1 MAELQLPN
9 IVGQYSQGFDR
20 GQGQRANRLAGLAYS
35 SQGADRQS
43 ALGQLAGVD
52 PRLAVGLGNAFQ
64 QQDAAQAQAQKT
76 AEVDHAKKLNG
87 AARYMLSAVES
98 GDPARIQ
105 GSWQSV
111 RPYLAELSGKEPPEQ
126 FDQAMLPKIYE
137 IVGQTGGDAMT
148 AGDSPSGFREF
159 QLTAQAAGLKPGTPE
174 YQQAANIALG
184 REGRASNAGI
194 GFQKITGAD
203 GRERIGRTNP
213 RTGAFEVYNE
223 QTGQF
228 EPMGGAMGEQNNAQG
243 VPASIQTL
251 LQQANQAVQMGADP
265 NKVDQWL
272 KQQAA
277 QISGVQVQP
286 TANPALAV
294 SRSPEDTAYAKEQ
307 ATQRAQLEALPQR
320 EAIQTQAAIQQTQ
333 GTEQVK
339 NQASIAKQNAERS
352 RDARG
357 TLALLDEAEKLLP
370 NATGSAAGSLRD
382 KAAASV
388 GVSTPGAQAT
398 AQLQTIAG
406 QLTSKMPRMQ
416 GPQSDRDVELYKQM
430 AGDLAN
436 PNLPVATRMAA
447 LRTIRVLNEKYA
459 GQQGQ
464 TQAPTR
470 PRATNPQTGQTVEFD
485 GQNWV
490 PVNG

>member
-1 MAELQLPN
+1 MAELQFPN
-9 IVGQYSQGFDR
+9 IVGMFQQGQQY
-20 GQGQRANRLAGLAYS
+20 GQAQRANKLAGLAYS

-52 PRLAVGLGNAFQ
+52 PRLAVGLGDTFHKQ
-64 QQDAAQAQAQKT
+64 
-76 AEVDHAKKLNG
+76 EVDHNKKVHG
-87 AARYMLSAVES
+87 LSKAMIDAIES
-98 GDPARIQ
+98 RNDARINGVYQ
-105 GSWQSV
+105 AG
-111 RPYLAELSGKEPPEQ
+111 RPYLAELGASQGKVPPEQ
-126 FDQAMLPKIYE
+126 FDPSMIPMIYQLYA
-137 IVGQTGGDAMT
+137 QTGGDDAT
-148 AGDSPSGFREF
+148 AASIPSGYREF
-159 QLTAQAAGLKPGTPE
+159 QMTAQAAGLKPGTPE

-184 REGRASNAGI
+184 REGRASSAGI

-203 GRERIGRTNP
+203 GRERIGRQNP

-223 QTGQF
+223 QSGQF
-228 EPMGGAMGEQNNAQG
+228 EPMGGAMGAQAG
-243 VPASIQTL
+243 GQTAPANIQAL
-251 LQQANQAVQMGADP
+251 LEQANQAVQMGTDP

-272 KQQAA
+272 AQQAG
-277 QISGVQVQP
+277 QIKGMQVTPSG
-286 TANPALAV
+286 NPGLAV

-370 NATGSAAGSLRD
+370 RATGSAAGAGVDAL
-382 KAAASV
+382 AASV
-388 GVSTPGAQAT
+388 GQSTAGAQAT

-416 GPQSDRDVELYKQM
+416 GPQSDKDVQLYQQM

-436 PNLPVATRMAA
+436 PNKPVATRMAA

-459 GQQGQ
+459 GQQGAQ
-464 TQAPTR
+464 QAP
-470 PRATNPQTGQTVEFD
+470 D
-485 GQNWV
+485 GGV
-490 PVNG
+490 DDLLSKYGVH

>member
-1 MAELQLPN
+1 MAELQFPN
-9 IVGQYSQGFDR
+9 IVGMFQQGQQY
-20 GQGQRANRLAGLAYS
+20 GQAQRANKLAGLAYS

-52 PRLAVGLGNAFQ
+52 PRLAVGLGNTFQ
-64 QQDAAQAQAQKT
+64 QQDAAQQKQ
-76 AEVDHAKKLNG
+76 EVDHAKKING
-87 AARYMLSAVES
+87 AARFMLAAVQS
-98 GDPARIQ
+98 GDEARKQ
-105 GSWQSV
+105 GAYQSV
-111 RPYLAELSGKEPPEQ
+111 RPYLAEVTGKEPPPQWDES
-126 FDQAMLPKIYE
+126 MLPGLY
-137 IVGQTGGDAMT
+137 QTLAATGGDAMT
-148 AGDSPSGFREF
+148 SGDSPSGFREF

-194 GFQKITGAD
+194 GFQKVTGAD

-228 EPMGGAMGEQNNAQG
+228 EPMGGAMGEQNSAQG

-333 GTEQVK
+333 GTEQAK
-339 NQASIAKQNAERS
+339 NQADIAKQNVERS

-370 NATGSAAGSLRD
+370 RATGSAAGAGVDAL
-382 KAAASV
+382 AASV
-388 GVSTPGAQAT
+388 GQSTAGAQAT

-416 GPQSDRDVELYKQM
+416 GPQSDKDVQLYQQM

-436 PNLPVATRMAA
+436 PNKPVATRMAA

-459 GQQGQ
+459 GQQSQ
-464 TQAPTR
+464 QQAPSGGIDDLLSKYG
-470 PRATNPQTGQTVEFD
+470 AQ
-485 GQNWV
+485 
-490 PVNG
+490 